1 MMQIELQWPFT
12 LAISTMPTSASG
24 IAAERIGRPRMLRMA
39 RRWIWNFIL
48 TKEMGEIPHFLEC
61 S

>member
-39 RRWIWNFIL
+39 RRWIWN
-48 TKEMGEIPHFLEC
+48 
-61 S
+61 